1 MTTTEKQTPPECCP
15 VDIVLALKAEHA
27 QTWRD
32 KNDHFWLAGLVE
44 EVLELTSALE
54 GRHKHAPEVELTQ
67 IAAIALNW
75 LELRALRTGATLQS
89 VSNPEVWAAGD
100 CSARDDAP
108 HPASG
113 VYAVRAGPPLAAS
126 LRAAVGG
133 VAPPSYVPQQRSL
146 NLISCGSRSAIL
158 AWGDWSA
165 AGRWAW
171 WWKDRID
178 RAFIARYVRL

>member
-75 LELRALRTGATLQS
+75 LELRALRTGATLH
-89 VSNPEVWAAGD
+89 PTAREV
-100 CSARDDAP
+100 ARDRVVA
-108 HPASG
+108 AS
-113 VYAVRAGPPLAAS
+113 VARRKALDVFALNMDNATAYDNAVGEWNTAVTAYLAAQP
-126 LRAAVGG
+126 VT
-133 VAPPSYVPQQRSL
+133 P
-146 NLISCGSRSAIL
+146 
-158 AWGDWSA
+158 
-165 AGRWAW
+165 
-171 WWKDRID
+171 
-178 RAFIARYVRL
+178 